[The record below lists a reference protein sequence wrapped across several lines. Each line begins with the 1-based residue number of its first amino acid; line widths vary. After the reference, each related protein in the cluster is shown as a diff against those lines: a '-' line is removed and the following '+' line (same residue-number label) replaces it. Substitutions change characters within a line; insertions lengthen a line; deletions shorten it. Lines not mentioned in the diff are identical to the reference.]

1 MRVSAEVYTITE
13 FGGFVRGETVAA
25 GYQSLPAH
33 TFDALEAFLLANRNG
48 EETDRTELLS
58 LSVRKGVGKTITA
71 RNYVGLI
78 TMKDGTVIEIL
89 PKISGQIGLEETKR
103 VFLDMLRTSK
113 EALFKDLQT
122 ANLKVARMNLFEVF
136 IAMFLQ
142 EVDRLV
148 KQGLKSAYNTVE
160 ENERFYRG
168 KLLLSQHMKHNLIRR
183 DRFFVAHDEWHLNR
197 PENRLLKATLR
208 LLFRAS
214 GSDGNRTRIGRLLPL
229 FDEVGPVVDVGVEF
243 SKCAMDRGVTH
254 YAKALA
260 WSKVFL
266 CGNSFTSFSGSE
278 VAVALLFPMEKVFER
293 YVAAKLRRVMPAAV
307 AMRTQDQ
314 RFSLFDKPR
323 RVFQLRPDIVLE
335 ETYLERHK
343 QNETR
348 LERSILNMTGRK
360 ETGVEEASGGCVV
373 LDTKWKLLNAA
384 KRNAGIAQSDM
395 YQMYAYAK
403 KYAARKVVLLYPRSD
418 ECFSDE
424 LRFES
429 DDGVC
434 VDVWF
439 VDLQRMEDS
448 MKGLVGSLFSQVV
461 ALGVSGQ
468 ALS

>member
-1 MRVSAEVYTITE
+1 MRVSAKVHTIME
-13 FGGFVRGETVAA
+13 FEGFVRGETVAS
-25 GYQSLPAH
+25 GYRSLPAH
-33 TFDALEAFLLANRNG
+33 TFDALEAFLLANQNG
-48 EETDRTELLS
+48 EETEKTDLLS
-58 LSVRKGVGKTITA
+58 LSVRKGVGKAITA

-89 PKISGQIGLEETKR
+89 PKISGKIGVEETKR

-122 ANLKVARMNLFEVF
+122 ANLKVAQMNLFEVF

-168 KLLLSQHMKHNLIRR
+168 KLLLSQHMKHNLVRR

-214 GSDGNRTRIGRLLPL
+214 GRTRIGRLLPL
-229 FDEVGPVVDVGVEF
+229 FDEVGPVVDVVAEF
-243 SKCAMDRGVTH
+243 GKSAMDRNVTH

-260 WSKVFL
+260 WCKVFL

-278 VAVALLFPMEKVFER
+278 VAVALLFPMEKVFES
-293 YVAAKLRRVMPAAV
+293 YVAAKLRRVLPGTV

-314 RFSLFDKPR
+314 RFSLFDRPR
-323 RVFQLRPDIVLE
+323 RVFQLRPDVVLE
-335 ETYLERHK
+335 EIALDRSQ
-343 QNETR
+343 QNET
-348 LERSILNMTGRK
+348 GRK
-360 ETGVEEASGGCVV
+360 ATGVEDKSGGCVV

-384 KRNAGIAQSDM
+384 KRNAGIAQADM

-403 KYAARKVVLLYPRSD
+403 KYAARKVVLLYPKQEPGSSD
-418 ECFSDE
+418 EMQ
-424 LRFES
+424 FES

-434 VDVWF
+434 IDVWF

-461 ALGVSGQ
+461 ALGVSER
-468 ALS
+468 ALR